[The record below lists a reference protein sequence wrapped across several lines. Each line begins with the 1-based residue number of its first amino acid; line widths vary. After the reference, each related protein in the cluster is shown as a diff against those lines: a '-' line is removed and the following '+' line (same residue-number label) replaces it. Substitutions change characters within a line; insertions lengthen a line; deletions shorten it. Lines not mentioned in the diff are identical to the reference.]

1 MYKCEGMKMTIP
13 VSSVQIPQQPV
24 GAYTIGGNFGQNL
37 RPGHYVVNPP
47 VITPYSFYDDLK
59 KGDNYYN
66 ELLQVFS
73 SKEHHH
79 AEAAHKKSV
88 FKKILGWGIVIGGA
102 ILAYKN
108 RSVIENYFKNL
119 RK

>member
-1 MYKCEGMKMTIP
+1 MTIP

-24 GAYTIGGNFGQNL
+24 GAYTIGGNSGQNL
-37 RPGHYVVNPP
+37 KPGHFVVNPP

-59 KGDNYYN
+59 KGDNYYK
-66 ELLQVFS
+66 ELLNIRTSGTKQQAKS
-73 SKEHHH
+73 SD
-79 AEAAHKKSV
+79 KKSV

>member
-1 MYKCEGMKMTIP
+1 MTIP
-13 VSSVQIPQQPV
+13 VSSVQIPQQPI
-24 GAYTIGGNFGQNL
+24 GAYTIGGFGQNP
-37 RPGHYVVNPP
+37 RPGHFVVNPP

-59 KGDNYYN
+59 KGDNYYK
-66 ELLQVFS
+66 ELLNIRTSGTKQQAKS
-73 SKEHHH
+73 SD
-79 AEAAHKKSV
+79 KKSV